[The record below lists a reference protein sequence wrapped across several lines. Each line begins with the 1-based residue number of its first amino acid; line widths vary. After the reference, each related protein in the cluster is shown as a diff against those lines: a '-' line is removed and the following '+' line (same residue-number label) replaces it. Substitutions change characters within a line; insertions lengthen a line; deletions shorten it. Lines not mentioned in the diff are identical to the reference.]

1 MEALKLATES
11 RTETGKTANRRA
23 RAAGLIPGVF
33 YGPSVKPQNVSVAPK
48 ALSAALSTPHRR
60 NVLLQLSVDGQP
72 RYAMVKEV
80 QVHPVTRAVRHV
92 DFYEV
97 ALDRP
102 INTRVP
108 FLTEGRAKGVIAG
121 GELNVIYR
129 DLPVRATPDKIP
141 AQITVD
147 VTNMALGEFLHT
159 KQLTL
164 PEGVEVTLEPE
175 RSLVSCL
182 EPRKRPAEEEGA
194 PGGKPGEGAAATP
207 AA

>member
-1 MEALKLATES
+1 MQALKLATEN
-11 RTETGKTANRRA
+11 RTETGKTAARRA

-33 YGPSVKPQNVSVAPK
+33 YGPSAKPQNVAVAPK
-48 ALSAALSTPHRR
+48 ALTQALSSPHRR
-60 NVLLQLSVDGQP
+60 NVLLELTVDGKP
-72 RYAMVKEV
+72 RYAMVKEL
-80 QVHPVTRAVRHV
+80 QVHPVTRVVRHV

-102 INTRVP
+102 VSTRVP
-108 FLTEGRAKGVIAG
+108 FVTEGRAKGVIAG

-141 AQITVD
+141 AVITVD

-159 KQLTL
+159 KQLNL

-194 PGGKPGEGAAATP
+194 AGGKPGEGAAAAP